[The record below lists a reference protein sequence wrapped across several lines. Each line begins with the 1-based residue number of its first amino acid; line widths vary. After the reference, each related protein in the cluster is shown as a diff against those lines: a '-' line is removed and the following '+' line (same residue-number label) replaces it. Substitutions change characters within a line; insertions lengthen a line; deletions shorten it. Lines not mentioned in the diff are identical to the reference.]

1 MKKKFSKI
9 LGVGLTLALLCSLL
23 LTAAPVAA
31 ISTPAVT
38 LDTYVIS
45 QGAVYT
51 LTFQVITGLA
61 TTDRIVVTFPT
72 GTTIPAS
79 IVTSTDPDVKVGAG
93 PGIGTAGYGLT
104 DAACALDATGLI
116 LTITPPTA
124 INNAAWVQIVIGTGN
139 TLTNPAAPAS
149 YNLTVGTQDTSAIP
163 VVIEAAVTS
172 AAYTLVIPVIP
183 PVPGVVAGY
192 NTAGIKLVEVTGAG
206 AIGTALGT
214 ASVVQVVAG
223 DGTYDEDVTVG
234 AGQTL
239 EALNAGLAVI
249 RDVNLTAP
257 GGSVNITG
265 ALATVSGLTIDGSTA
280 TGYAVQLNVAGGA
293 TVSNCTIGGR
303 AGVPALVMAA
313 GVTATPAV
321 SSGNTINAVAGQS
334 GIVVNT
340 GAEGTSTGDTI
351 AVVGTAFGIANS
363 GTLTVTNGTIS
374 GTGGTGI
381 WSVVPAAV
389 TTISGTTISSMAPA
403 ILVTDGTLTM
413 GTASTISGCGSAVV
427 GAEVPSIS
435 VAALTIPV
443 TQNTVQISGSTIENS
458 VDDILQVTLNADF
471 VFVNFNTLTG
481 NALSFDNND
490 AVNTLDATNNWWGT
504 TAGPAVAST
513 GLVLTTPFLT
523 ASVANQQLAVAV
535 AGGTTTSWQTTAGV
549 DILLSA
555 AVPASTLAA
564 AKYTANPA
572 GTVVPAGTVTQ
583 YFDVYRQGVALAAA
597 DTITIRFYGIQST
610 GAEVYAWSAAQG
622 TWVLASGQVIDQFR
636 GCVTVTITLLS
647 SPSSANLG
655 GLPFAL
661 VEPAAVAATLGT
673 PVITAP
679 ESGATDVRLTPTFV
693 WEPVTDAE
701 GYYFELADNVNFV
714 SPMIKLDG
722 ELGRL
727 FVTAYAYVGEL
738 EYSTAYYWR
747 VKATSGAFNPWIQW
761 VQSAHFDVES
771 DWTSGGAFIT
781 MDEPEEELPP
791 VVVEEAPPVIIE
803 PIVEV
808 ITPAATEIT
817 PSWIYVIIGVGG
829 VLVIALL
836 VLIVRTRRVA

>member
-1 MKKKFSKI
+1 MKRKFSKI
-9 LGVGLTLALLCSLL
+9 LGVGLTLALLFSLL

-61 TTDRIVVTFPT
+61 TTDQIVVTFPA

-79 IVTSTDPDVKVGAG
+79 IVTTVDADVQVGAG
-93 PGIGTAGYGLT
+93 PGIGTTGYGLT
-104 DAACALDATGLI
+104 NAACALDATGLI

-124 INNAAWVQIVIGTGN
+124 INNAAWVQLLIGTGN
-139 TLTNPAAPAS
+139 TITNPAAPAG
-149 YNLTVGTQDTSAIP
+149 YNLTVVTQTSGA
-163 VVIEAAVTS
+163 VAIEAAVTS
-172 AAYTLVIPVIP
+172 AAYTLVIPTIP

-192 NTAGIKLVEVTGAG
+192 NSAGIKLVEVTGAG

-214 ASVVQVVAG
+214 TSVVQVVVG

-239 EALNAGLAVI
+239 TALNAGLAVI
-249 RDVNLTAP
+249 KDVNLTAP

-265 ALATVSGLTIDGSTA
+265 ALATVSSLTIDGSTA

-303 AGVPALVMAA
+303 TGVDGLWITAGAA
-313 GVTATPAV
+313 ATPAV
-321 SSGNTINAVAGQS
+321 SSGNTINAVAGQN
-334 GIVVNT
+334 GILVNAAVA
-340 GAEGTSTGDTI
+340 GATSTGDTI
-351 AVVGTAFGIANS
+351 TVVGTAIGIANS

-374 GTGGTGI
+374 GTAGTGI
-381 WSVVPAAV
+381 QSVVAAAV

-403 ILVTDGTLTM
+403 ILVTDGTLTVSN
-413 GTASTISGCGSAVV
+413 ASTITGCGSAVV
-427 GAEVPSIS
+427 GAEVPAIS
-435 VAALTIPV
+435 VAALTVPV

-458 VDDILQVTLNADF
+458 VDDILQVTLNANF

-523 ASVANQQLAVAV
+523 AAVSNQQLAVAV
-535 AGGTTTSWQTTAGV
+535 AASTTTSWQTTAGV
-549 DILLSA
+549 DVILSGT
-555 AVPASTLAA
+555 VPTSTLAA
-564 AKYTANPA
+564 ANYTANPA
-572 GTVVPAGTVTQ
+572 GTIVPPGTVTR
-583 YFDVYRQGVALAAA
+583 YFDVYRQGAVLPAA
-597 DTITIRFYGIQST
+597 DSITIRFYGILST
-610 GAEVYAWSAAQG
+610 GAQVYAWSAAQG
-622 TWVLASGQVIDQFR
+622 TWVLASGQIIDQFR
-636 GCVTVTITLLS
+636 GCVTVTITTLS
-647 SPSSANLG
+647 SPNSANLG

-661 VEPAAVAATLGT
+661 VEPPAVAGVIGA
-673 PVITAP
+673 PVIAAP
-679 ESGATDVRLTPTFV
+679 VSGDDTVSLTPTFA
-693 WEPVTDAE
+693 WSAVTGAI
-701 GYYFELADNVNFV
+701 GYDFELAGNANFV
-714 SPMIKLDG
+714 APLMKLVGDG
-722 ELGRL
+722 SRL
-727 FVTAYAYVGEL
+727 IVTAYAYVTEL
-738 EYSTAYYWR
+738 PYSTAYYWR
-747 VKATSGAFNPWIQW
+747 VRAVSATAE
-761 VQSAHFDVES
+761 SA
-771 DWTSGGAFIT
+771 WTSGVFIT
-781 MDEPEEELPP
+781 MDEPVEPTPP
-791 VVVEEAPPVIIE
+791 IEITEAPILPDITIEQPDIIIQAPDVIL
-803 PIVEV
+803 PAATP
-808 ITPAATEIT
+808 ITPA
-817 PSWIYVIIGVGG
+817 WIYVIIGVGG